1 MTNRAM
7 AQFFVCHNARCGGSF
22 VFRSNGNLLG
32 QNTLHVM
39 EMSRRDLHNPCLGYD
54 LHAECVIISARGAI
68 YSARWMCL
76 LFQSI
81 LCDFTTAQN
90 MSRRFTG
97 MALVYSETI
106 FL

>member
-1 MTNRAM
+1 MTKRAM

-32 QNTLHVM
+32 QNTLHEM
-39 EMSRRDLHNPCLGYD
+39 EKEPLRDLHNPCLGYD

-76 LFQSI
+76 LSQSI
-81 LCDFTTAQN
+81 MRLYTTAQN
-90 MSRRFTG
+90 ICVHDT
-97 MALVYSETI
+97 
-106 FL
+106 

>member
-1 MTNRAM
+1 MTKRAM

-39 EMSRRDLHNPCLGYD
+39 EKEPRRDLHNPCLGYD
-54 LHAECVIISARGAI
+54 LHAECVIISARRAI

-76 LFQSI
+76 LSQSI
-81 LCDFTTAQN
+81 MRLYTTAQN
-90 MSRRFTG
+90 ICVHDT
-97 MALVYSETI
+97 
-106 FL
+106 